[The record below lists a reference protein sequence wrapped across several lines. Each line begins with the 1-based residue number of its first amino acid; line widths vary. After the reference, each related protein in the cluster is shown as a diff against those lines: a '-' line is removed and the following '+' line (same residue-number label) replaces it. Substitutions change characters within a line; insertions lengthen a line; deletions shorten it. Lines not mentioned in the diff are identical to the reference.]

1 MHDFKDKTK
10 FDIATDRGYQ
20 NVVIYAFGVEPQ
32 NQTSKDKGKFTSY
45 DGGFKLPTPR
55 AVPI

>member
-20 NVVIYAFGVEPQ
+20 NVVIYAFGAESQ
-32 NQTSKDKGKFTSY
+32 NETSRDKGMFTNY
-45 DGGFKLPTPR
+45 QDGFKLPTPR
-55 AVPI
+55 VVPI